1 MCLRNTYFDYKKKNN
16 KIVIENISNIN
27 ELENIDDY
35 SLESLEDINDDDD
48 KKQLKLNIISET
60 IMTLQSYEKKLYYLH
75 FIVGKSQREIARNIG
90 VSIRVVNWRINKI
103 KDKIKINYEQRK

>member
-1 MCLRNTYFDYKKKNN
+1 
-16 KIVIENISNIN
+16 
-27 ELENIDDY
+27 
-35 SLESLEDINDDDD
+35 
-48 KKQLKLNIISET
+48 
-60 IMTLQSYEKKLYYLH
+60 MTLQSYEKKLYYLH